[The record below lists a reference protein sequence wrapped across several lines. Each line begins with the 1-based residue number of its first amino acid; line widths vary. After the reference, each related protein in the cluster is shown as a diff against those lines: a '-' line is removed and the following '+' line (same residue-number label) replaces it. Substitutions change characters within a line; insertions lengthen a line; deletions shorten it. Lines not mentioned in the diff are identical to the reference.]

1 MKNYIIM
8 VLFGVFLSGCVA
20 HAHSPV
26 HHKHGDNVVQR
37 PITIKTWVWSPGYY
51 RANGVWIRG
60 HWYVTHV
67 PRYMINRHPHTHIR
81 WIEGRRRPSPPMRS
95 YRYHRGNHRANHH
108 RKHRHRPRHQRPRR

>member
-1 MKNYIIM
+1 MKNYITMI
-8 VLFGVFLSGCVA
+8 LFGVFLSGCVA
-20 HAHSPV
+20 HAHSPAN
-26 HHKHGDNVVQR
+26 HRHNVVQQ
-37 PITIKTWVWSPGYY
+37 PITVKTWVWSPGYY

-81 WIEGRRRPSPPMRS
+81 WVQGRKRPSPPVRS

-108 RKHRHRPRHQRPRR
+108 RKHRHRPRQQRPRR